1 MICFASVRDSSKALK
16 KRRRKNSSSMNL
28 CFALCCNLK
37 SRWSW
42 GEIWRAPLPVFHLTG
57 EKATGMKRLKKV
69 FFLGTGADR
78 FVYSSIIRQTG
89 WCKDGKMRS
98 LKQFT
103 IAQAISLHRISFFSH
118 FFASRHSQNISVSTQ
133 NTSLAPPKRGQRKKR
148 FPHRIL
154 FSVQLQYTLITSDDF
169 RWTSKVHDTKVAQV
183 MLA

>member
-1 MICFASVRDSSKALK
+1 
-16 KRRRKNSSSMNL
+16 MNL
-28 CFALCCNLK
+28 CFALCFNLK

-133 NTSLAPPKRGQRKKR
+133 NTSLAPPKRDQRKKSFHTEFFSLFNFNTLWLPQTTFDELPKCTTR
-148 FPHRIL
+148 RWLRWCSRKSIL
-154 FSVQLQYTLITSDDF
+154 CLRAL
-169 RWTSKVHDTKVAQV
+169 
-183 MLA
+183 

>member
-1 MICFASVRDSSKALK
+1 
-16 KRRRKNSSSMNL
+16 MNL
-28 CFALCCNLK
+28 CFALCFNLK

-133 NTSLAPPKRGQRKKR
+133 NTSLAPPKRGQRKKKVSTPNSFLCSTSIHFDYLR
-148 FPHRIL
+148 RLSMNFQSARHEGGSGDARVNL
-154 FSVQLQYTLITSDDF
+154 FCAF
-169 RWTSKVHDTKVAQV
+169 EHFN
-183 MLA
+183 